1 MRLFKYFHFFL
12 YLRYDYVNYGKPAGD
27 SEYKMGHIQS
37 VWKKIKHHVW
47 DKISPGVQRA
57 GRKAFAGFTS
67 FWKERHLTQILFL
80 VFLVFLLAVILFF
93 SFTAWRANV
102 KTLQDG
108 LSQAT
113 VIYDKDGDLATKI
126 ETNRTEGITLTN
138 LPDYIPNAVIAIED
152 RRFREHHGF
161 DLKGMARAFFGN
173 LISGSIT
180 GGGSTITQ
188 QLTKNALLSPEK
200 TYKRKMEEL
209 FLAVEIEKN
218 YSKDEIL
225 TMYLNQVYFGSGAW
239 GIDQASW
246 KYFNKDIGQVT
257 ISEAAMLAG
266 LLQSPSALDP
276 FKHYDK
282 AMNRR
287 NVVLGAMKEEGMIT
301 EEEYKAAKNEHI
313 ILEDGGGS
321 YIKRDYPYYVDAV
334 LDEAIHE
341 YGLTQEEIITRGY
354 RIYTEMDQNIQATL
368 EQIYKQ
374 NSSFPRGMNGADV
387 QSGAVLLDPESGGVR
402 GLVGGRG
409 DYVFRGFNRATHM
422 KAQPGSTLKPLAVY
436 TAALEEGYTKES
448 MLKDEP
454 IVFDDYAPEN
464 YSHTYQ
470 GEVPMYEAVAESL
483 NIPPVWLLH
492 EIGLEKGIAS
502 LEKFGIPLE
511 KEDHYLGIALGGM
524 SKGVSPL
531 QMAEAYSVF
540 ANDGKRKDGHL
551 ITKIVGPT
559 GNTIAKHNSKTTRV
573 TSKKVA
579 KDITSLLL
587 GVVESGTGQS
597 AQIPGVQLAGK
608 TGSTQLP
615 YKDINGTK
623 DQWFVGYTP
632 NLVGAVWLGYDQT
645 DRQHYLS
652 SSSSETAA
660 PLFKMIMERMQP
672 FTETEK
678 FKSES
683 VQSQLSGE
691 NDGQFMKEQREK
703 LKEQSEKV
711 KEKIIE
717 EYPTWKEK
725 VEQGINDGVDLGL
738 KVKDKIENLIG
749 R

>member
-1 MRLFKYFHFFL
+1 MKSFHFFR
-12 YLRYDYVNYGKPAGD
+12 YLRYDYVNYRKSAGD
-27 SEYKMGHIQS
+27 SGYKMERFQF
-37 VWKKIKHHVW
+37 VWKKIKHVGE
-47 DKISPGVQRA
+47 KISPPIQQA
-57 GRKAFAGFTS
+57 GRKAFASFKK

-80 VFLVFLLAVILFF
+80 VLLVFLLAVILYF
-93 SFTAWRANV
+93 SFMAWRANV

-108 LSQAT
+108 LNQAT

-126 ETNRTEGITLTN
+126 ETNRTEGITLAN

-161 DLKGMARAFFGN
+161 DMKGMARAFFGN

-246 KYFNKDIGQVT
+246 KYFNKDISQVT

-301 EEEYKAAKNEHI
+301 EEEYTAAKNENI

-334 LDEAIHE
+334 LDEAIHD

-374 NSSFPRGMNGADV
+374 NSSFPRGMNGAVV

-436 TAALEEGYTKES
+436 TAALEEGYTTTS

-454 IVFDDYAPEN
+454 MKFDDYAPEN

-470 GEVPMYEAVAESL
+470 GEVPMYEAVAQSL
-483 NIPPVWLLH
+483 NIPPVWLLN
-492 EIGLEKGIAS
+492 EMGLEKGIAS
-502 LEKFGIPLE
+502 LEKFGIPVE

-531 QMAEAYSVF
+531 EMAEAYSVF

-559 GNTIAKHNSKTTRV
+559 GNTIVKHNSETTRV

-579 KDITSLLL
+579 KEMTSLLL
-587 GVVESGTGQS
+587 GVVESGTGKG
-597 AQIPGVQLAGK
+597 AQITGVQLAGK

-615 YKDINGTK
+615 YHDIDGTK

-632 NLVGAVWLGYDQT
+632 DLVGAVWLGYDQT
-645 DRQHYLS
+645 DRQHYLP

-660 PLFKMIMERMQP
+660 PLFKTIIERMQP
-672 FTETEK
+672 YTEPNE
-678 FKSES
+678 FKSKS
-683 VQSQLSGE
+683 VQSQINGE
-691 NDGQFMKEQREK
+691 TDDPLFKEQTEK
-703 LKEQSEKV
+703 IKEQSEKV
-711 KEKIIE
+711 KEKVIE

-725 VEQGINDGVDLGL
+725 LKQGINDTVDLGL

-749 R
+749 Q